1 MKKPLS
7 LFVLVF
13 ALTMM
18 PILAVSPGNATDL
31 FEEMSTD
38 EMTYIRGV
46 VSRVS
51 LDLMQIA
58 VRPAKGKRI
67 VISIDPDTLFEGV
80 SQIDELEKKQ
90 QVKVW
95 YSVGE
100 NINRAIKIKK
110 MMDLG
115 C

>member
-1 MKKPLS
+1 MKKTGTL
-7 LFVLVF
+7 LGFILI
-13 ALTMM
+13 LTIV
-18 PILAVSPGNATDL
+18 PIFPFSPGHTDEL
-31 FEEMSTD
+31 FEEMST
-38 EMTYIRGV
+38 EQMTYIRGL

-51 LDLMQIA
+51 LENMEIA
-58 VRPAKGKRI
+58 VRPAKGKRV
-67 VISIDPDTLFEGV
+67 VISIDPDTLLEGV

-95 YSVGE
+95 YSIEE
-100 NINRAIKIKK
+100 NGNKAIKIKK

>member
-1 MKKPLS
+1 MKKTGTLLGLLLMLS
-7 LFVLVF
+7 L
-13 ALTMM
+13 
-18 PILAVSPGNATDL
+18 SPMFPHPSGHASD
-31 FEEMSTD
+31 FYEETSTD
-38 EMTYIRGV
+38 DMIYMRGI

-51 LDLMQIA
+51 PEEMQIA
-58 VRPAKGKRI
+58 VRPLKGKRV
-67 VISIDPDTLFEGV
+67 VITIDPDTLLEGI

-95 YSVGE
+95 YSIQE
-100 NINRAIKIKK
+100 ETNKAIKIKK

>member
-1 MKKPLS
+1 MKKTGALLGLLLILS
-7 LFVLVF
+7 LS
-13 ALTMM
+13 
-18 PILAVSPGNATDL
+18 PIFPHPSGHTSD
-31 FEEMSTD
+31 FYEETSTD
-38 EMTYIRGV
+38 DMIYMRGI

-51 LDLMQIA
+51 PEEMQIA
-58 VRPAKGKRI
+58 VRPLKGKRV
-67 VISIDPDTLFEGV
+67 VITIDPDTLLEGI

-95 YSVGE
+95 YSIQE
-100 NINRAIKIKK
+100 ETNKAIKIKK